1 MRYQVGGMSPS
12 QSQIHLNGSMRYNT
26 IIGRRQLNRFS
37 WFVTT
42 GVEEYLL
49 DDGNGEKIPQAK
61 TSSDEEIEEVSESDK
76 HYVQV
81 LFDK

>member
-12 QSQIHLNGSMRYNT
+12 QSQINMNGSIRYNT

-42 GVEEYLL
+42 GAEEYLL
-49 DDGNGEKIPQAK
+49 DEDNGQKIPQPE